1 MMESPKNSPDQWDA
15 CQSGEV
21 RQLVDALKKRRRV
34 RTMQRGGGVALLL
47 MMVLFSS
54 FFVMGILP
62 QAERNDGGIVCS
74 KVQQFAEKF
83 RAGDLDAELAD
94 KIRAHLKTC
103 PQCQKRMEEFGM
115 NSAPQQTTTTAAG
128 WIRANP
134 SRRNLAGHN
143 SPDAPVLASAR
154 L

>member
-1 MMESPKNSPDQWDA
+1 M
-15 CQSGEV
+15 
-21 RQLVDALKKRRRV
+21 
-34 RTMQRGGGVALLL
+34 L
-47 MMVLFSS
+47 MMVLFSG

-83 RAGDLDAELAD
+83 LTGELDAELAG

-103 PQCQKRMEEFGM
+103 PQCRRRMEEFGM
-115 NSAPQQTTTTAAG
+115 NSAPQQTTATAAG
-128 WIRANP
+128 WIRANQ
-134 SRRNLAGHN
+134 SRSKLAGHN